1 MTLLKLIPLAFA
13 ASLLLGALTGCGP
26 RQTESQMCTG
36 ALVLKSGPYAGMT
49 PDQMC
54 RAESQVSN
62 TDGDWGFRRN
72 IMKLAP
78 GETLTQ
84 WCRAAGATAK
94 PVLDMC
100 VADIQKRSDDWV
112 AAQVARQ
119 AAIYPNCMQGQRQIY
134 AGCMAELNGI
144 DRTAFA
150 KSMADPGPVPFQPNY
165 QPQPQQPIYTPSPGL
180 VPVPPTPSGLV
191 QPPAQPQLNNFQ
203 LQLQRDNFPQP
214 VFK

>member
-1 MTLLKLIPLAFA
+1 MTLLKLIPLTFA

-26 RQTESQMCTG
+26 RQTESQMCAG

-84 WCRAAGATAK
+84 WCRAAGATSK
-94 PVLDMC
+94 WVLDNC

-112 AAQVARQ
+112 AIQVARQ

-134 AGCMAELNGI
+134 QNCMAEMHAI
-144 DRTAFA
+144 QQDFA
-150 KSMADPGPVPFQPNY
+150 ASMADPGFVPSQPNY
-165 QPQPQQPIYTPSPGL
+165 QLPPPQQQPVYAPSPGPM
-180 VPVPPTPSGLV
+180 PVPPT
-191 QPPAQPQLNNFQ
+191 QPQGSVDQPQLNYFQ

-214 VFK
+214 IFK